1 MVRQPTLLTELQSI
15 AGAENVRPGDD
26 AFAVDGIA
34 PLAVV
39 RPATAEDAAA
49 VIRHANATGL
59 AVIPVGGKQRGG
71 PGNVPARYDVALDMT
86 ALSAIVEY
94 EPDDLTLTCGAGMTL
109 AELRKAAAAA
119 GQMVAFDP
127 EITGEATVGGALAAD
142 LWGPSRVSLGG
153 PRDFTI
159 GLRVITGDGLI
170 TRAGGRVVKN
180 VAGYDLCKLYVGSLG
195 TLAVITEA
203 TFKVQPLPKATR
215 DLSFTAGSAAEACG
229 IASDSL
235 MRGLSLQSAVVTRA
249 GKRWRLDIAL
259 AGSEAAVERSAQ
271 ELASLAGDKRQET
284 GDRAEGADDG
294 PIGVRLAALPSKLPS
309 LLEGLAADAPFL
321 AYPTLGVVRL
331 RLSDESELP
340 PLVAMGAVVEDA
352 PPDVKR
358 GIDVFGPQPE
368 PSVAGGLMRSIKAQ
382 LDPNGVL
389 SPGRFVGRL

>member
-1 MVRQPTLLTELQSI
+1 MVRQTTLLTELQSI

-86 ALSAIVEY
+86 ALSTIVEY

-109 AELRKAAAAA
+109 GELRKAAAAA

-127 EITGEATVGGALAAD
+127 EIAGEATVGGALAAD

-203 TFKVQPLPKATR
+203 TFKVQPLPRHARRIRGGCRTL
-215 DLSFTAGSAAEACG
+215 DAGARFA
-229 IASDSL
+229 
-235 MRGLSLQSAVVTRA
+235 
-249 GKRWRLDIAL
+249 RW
-259 AGSEAAVERSAQ
+259 
-271 ELASLAGDKRQET
+271 RQET
-284 GDRAEGADDG
+284 GDRRQGRARGRWPDRRAHRRPAVGAA
-294 PIGVRLAALPSKLPS
+294 VAA
-309 LLEGLAADAPFL
+309 
-321 AYPTLGVVRL
+321 R
-331 RLSDESELP
+331 R
-340 PLVAMGAVVEDA
+340 
-352 PPDVKR
+352 
-358 GIDVFGPQPE
+358 
-368 PSVAGGLMRSIKAQ
+368 AGGGRAV
-382 LDPNGVL
+382 PGV
-389 SPGRFVGRL
+389 SDARRRAPAAER